1 MFDIG
6 GIELL
11 VIGAVALIVVGPK
24 DLPRMVRM
32 VGQWVGRARGLAREF
47 QSGMEDAARSADL
60 DDLKKLGDI
69 REDIERDVK
78 TADQDFRA
86 QASAIAATT
95 SASLSS
101 SSRPAAP
108 PAASG
113 ADELGQNTMGRS
125 AQPLRDEAPEPPRP
139 AAPTAAP
146 RASAAHDDDH
156 EDDEAFLARFEDG
169 VRGGAQARRD
179 G

>member
-78 TADQDFRA
+78 TADEDFRA

-108 PAASG
+108 AAPG
-113 ADELGQNTMGRS
+113 ADEHGPEAVARPS
-125 AQPLRDEAPEPPRP
+125 QPARDEAPEPHRP
-139 AAPTAAP
+139 TVPGTAS
-146 RASAAHDDDH
+146 RAGGARDADHD
-156 EDDEAFLARFEDG
+156 DDEAFLARFEDG

-179 G
+179 